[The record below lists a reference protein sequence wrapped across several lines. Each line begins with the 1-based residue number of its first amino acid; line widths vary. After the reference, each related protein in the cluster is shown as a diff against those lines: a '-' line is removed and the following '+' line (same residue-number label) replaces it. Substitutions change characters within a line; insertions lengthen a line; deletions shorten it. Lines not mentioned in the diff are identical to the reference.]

1 MLVDRQSYDHR
12 TDAATALQT
21 HVLEVQR
28 QLPVGERRTVT
39 VGELGGFE
47 VLATLSKDSS
57 EATASLSLRGVP
69 RSTPTLAR
77 HELRANSPLGLL
89 TRLENLAGDLEER
102 GHLAE
107 DKAQAARSE
116 AAKAAARIG
125 QPFESTQRIDSLRQ
139 RLAAIDAALVPAPDE
154 AQAESEV
161 PEPGG
166 DVPGPAR
173 PGAAE
178 AAVRA
183 REQATLRRV
192 HQADRGFGR

>member
-1 MLVDRQSYDHR
+1 MV
-12 TDAATALQT
+12 A
-21 HVLEVQR
+21 VW
-28 QLPVGERRTVT
+28 QLHGPRAVIEHPG
-39 VGELGGFE
+39 
-47 VLATLSKDSS
+47 LA
-57 EATASLSLRGVP
+57 
-69 RSTPTLAR
+69 
-77 HELRANSPLGLL
+77 PLGLL
-89 TRLENLAGDLEER
+89 TRLENLAADLEER
-102 GHLAE
+102 GHQAE

-161 PEPGG
+161 AEGGTPGG